1 MKLKNFLTLSALATI
16 ISFGNTHAANSI
28 NQNGSLLVTLDAN
41 NSATFVTTFPN
52 RFSFIVSNGPLACED
67 GTYTQVETYWPDGT
81 SLIEGFCDVIHI
93 RAAGLSGTNTLA
105 LGAVQARGLTIPGT
119 LDIRGGGDDD
129 TVAFGSNV
137 SVGKAILTLRG
148 GNNRVRGA
156 ANSFSPMSIGP
167 FNFTAVTSG
176 SFSVNTTLDIDTNN
190 GDDIVN
196 FRALTVGGTA
206 DINVGGG
213 DDKANIFGGGG
224 TNSFNK
230 VFLRLGNG
238 DNEGSIR
245 NTICHLCQV
254 FGGGGSDDIFL
265 GRVTAG
271 IDVDVI
277 AGGGDDTV
285 ELNNVTSGTDVN
297 ANGGAGD
304 DCLIDNGN
312 SATTVSNFEGCAL

>member
-1 MKLKNFLTLSALATI
+1 MKWKNTLAATTTLAALYIASIANAADTSLSGGGLLQVTFEPNDSVTYIYNFDFDSAAHEDCTEEQGPPVVVEAYEGNDLTR
-16 ISFGNTHAANSI
+16 
-28 NQNGSLLVTLDAN
+28 
-41 NSATFVTTFPN
+41 TTF
-52 RFSFIVSNGPLACED
+52 D
-67 GTYTQVETYWPDGT
+67 TYCGV
-81 SLIEGFCDVIHI
+81 VNI
-93 RAAGLSGTNTLA
+93 RVAGLNGTNTLVV
-105 LGAVQARGLTIPGT
+105 GNGFSSDGLVIPGK
-119 LDIRGGGDDD
+119 LDIRGGSDND
-129 TVAFGSNV
+129 TVVFSNDVDVGSLV
-137 SVGKAILTLRG
+137 LTLRG
-148 GNNRVRGA
+148 GDNRVRGA
-156 ANSFSPMSIGP
+156 ANAFSPGED
-167 FNFTAVTSG
+167 FTPVTSG
-176 SFSVNTTLDIDTNN
+176 SLTVNTTLDIDTNN